1 MGGDPEPR
9 DDRFLGGAF
18 PIRGCNNQLV
28 GFGHLQIL
36 SLRPH
41 GRMSS
46 GLARTGLDAVGADA
60 TGAVLYAQPL
70 ADTNHHPR
78 CDGAIALRGLA
89 NLAWMAHI
97 RIRYVVAGDG
107 RYSRFPGPWSH
118 HARLLCHL
126 LSRRPLAA

>member
-1 MGGDPEPR
+1 MGGDREPR

-18 PIRGCNNQLV
+18 PLRGCNNQLV

-46 GLARTGLDAVGADA
+46 GLARTGLDAVGADV

-78 CDGAIALRGLA
+78 SDGAIALRGLA

-118 HARLLCHL
+118 HARLLRHL